1 MNNSQTAAEQLDKL
15 GKRLQEV
22 IESRK
27 SLENHYDRDVTTLT
41 HFISRLS
48 AACRGMDD
56 ELDHRL
62 NKLRAELQKKPDIEL
77 VAPLFDDISLLL
89 QQQGFKLQ
97 QQLRSTQEGV
107 LSAGKSLQ
115 QLKGLSKEQRDELRA
130 LINSADGP
138 SASLNKYLPLLLQL
152 LGLYERVQTS
162 NQTNKIT
169 VTGDAIAPK
178 ASAGSNAE
186 LDDTREELI
195 NLLSVVDFNGTAAN
209 AIQAVR
215 QQLITGCSQREL
227 LNYCM
232 QIIRLIVKSISEE
245 RKSAQS
251 FLAELNDAL
260 GSVHKVISESLKDNN
275 SANLAKN
282 KVTASLQQSVS
293 KLSSSVENASHLDQ
307 LKTEVKQHVGEILLA
322 IEKRQKL
329 DTDEHLKLETNLK
342 DLQKRLQEMEKEAAG
357 YKKKLAEQKFKSLQD
372 ALTRLPNRTAF
383 EERLELEY
391 KRWQRYG
398 TDLTIAVADIDHFKR
413 INDNYGHIAGDK
425 TLQVIANMLQKALRD
440 TDFVCRFGGEEF
452 VIIFP
457 QTTLSQ
463 VQEPLEIARKK
474 IKQIPFKFRNEDIS
488 ISISIG
494 AAGFTEKSDT
504 TLSVF
509 ERADRALYK
518 AKEQGRDVV
527 VLDEQS

>member
-1 MNNSQTAAEQLDKL
+1 M
-15 GKRLQEV
+15 
-22 IESRK
+22 
-27 SLENHYDRDVTTLT
+27 
-41 HFISRLS
+41 
-48 AACRGMDD
+48 
-56 ELDHRL
+56 
-62 NKLRAELQKKPDIEL
+62 
-77 VAPLFDDISLLL
+77 
-89 QQQGFKLQ
+89 
-97 QQLRSTQEGV
+97 
-107 LSAGKSLQ
+107 
-115 QLKGLSKEQRDELRA
+115 
-130 LINSADGP
+130 
-138 SASLNKYLPLLLQL
+138 
-152 LGLYERVQTS
+152 
-162 NQTNKIT
+162 
-169 VTGDAIAPK
+169 
-178 ASAGSNAE
+178 
-186 LDDTREELI
+186 
-195 NLLSVVDFNGTAAN
+195 
-209 AIQAVR
+209 
-215 QQLITGCSQREL
+215 
-227 LNYCM
+227 
-232 QIIRLIVKSISEE
+232 
-245 RKSAQS
+245 
-251 FLAELNDAL
+251 
-260 GSVHKVISESLKDNN
+260 
-275 SANLAKN
+275 
-282 KVTASLQQSVS
+282 
-293 KLSSSVENASHLDQ
+293 ENASHLDQ

>member
-1 MNNSQTAAEQLDKL
+1 VQNTQTPAEKLDKL
-15 GKRLQEV
+15 GKRLQEI

-27 SLENHYDRDVTTLT
+27 TLENQYERDVATLSQ
-41 HFISRLS
+41 FVVKLS
-48 AACRGMDD
+48 QACRGLDD

-62 NKLRAELQKKPDIEL
+62 NRLRSELQKKPDIDL
-77 VAPLFDDISLLL
+77 VAPQFEEIGELL
-89 QQQGFKLQ
+89 QQQSFKLQ
-97 QQLRSTQEGV
+97 QQLRSTQDGV
-107 LSAGKSLQ
+107 QSAGAALQ
-115 QLKGLSKEQRDELRA
+115 KIKGLSKPQRDELRQ
-130 LINSADGP
+130 LLSSADGP
-138 SASLNKYLPLLLQL
+138 SASLSKYLPLLLSL
-152 LGLYERVQTS
+152 LALYQRVISSGSAPVAPTAFPAATS
-162 NQTNKIT
+162 A
-169 VTGDAIAPK
+169 DA
-178 ASAGSNAE
+178 
-186 LDDTREELI
+186 DDVADNREELI
-195 NLLSVVDFNGTAAN
+195 NLLSVVDFSGTAAN

-215 QQLITGCSQREL
+215 QKLISGCTKQEL

-232 QIIRLIVKSISEE
+232 QVIRLIVKSIGEE

-260 GSVHKVISESLKDNN
+260 SSVHEVLAASINENDVAHS
-275 SANLAKN
+275 AKN

-293 KLSSSVENASHLDQ
+293 QLSLSVSKASQLDA
-307 LKTEVKQHVGEILLA
+307 LKADVKHHVGNILLA
-322 IEKRQKL
+322 IEKRQAL
-329 DTDEHLKLETNLK
+329 DLEEHGRLETNLK
-342 DLQKRLQEMEKEAAG
+342 TLQTRLQDVEKEAES

-383 EERLELEY
+383 EERLELEF
-391 KRWQRYG
+391 KRWQRYN

-425 TLQVIANMLQKALRD
+425 TLQVIANMLHKALRE

-457 QTTLSQ
+457 QSSLEQ
-463 VQEPLEIARKK
+463 VREPLEIARKK

-494 AAGFTEKSDT
+494 AAGFTNPSDT

-518 AKEQGRDVV
+518 AKEKGRDVV
-527 VLDEQS
+527 VLDSDT

>member
-1 MNNSQTAAEQLDKL
+1 MNNSRTAAEQLDKL

-27 SLENHYDRDVTTLT
+27 TLENHYERDVTTLS

-77 VAPLFDDISLLL
+77 VTPLFDEISLLL

-107 LSAGKSLQ
+107 LGAGKSLQ
-115 QLKGLSKEQRDELRA
+115 KLKGLTKEQRDELRA
-130 LINSADGP
+130 LVSGADGP

-152 LGLYERVQTS
+152 LGLYERVVQAD
-162 NQTNKIT
+162 NAGKN
-169 VTGDAIAPK
+169 GAGEAIATK
-178 ASAGSNAE
+178 TTSSNTAD
-186 LDDTREELI
+186 LDETREELI

-215 QQLITGCSQREL
+215 QQLITGCTQREL

-260 GSVHKVISESLKDNN
+260 GSVHKVISESLTDNN

-293 KLSSSVENASHLDQ
+293 KLSISVEKASHIDQ
-307 LKTEVKQHVGEILLA
+307 LKTEVKHHVGEILLA

-342 DLQKRLQEMEKEAAG
+342 ELQSRLHEMEKEAAS

-398 TDLTIAVADIDHFKR
+398 TELTIAVADIDHFKR

-494 AAGFTEKSDT
+494 AAGFTQKSDT

-527 VLDEQS
+527 VLDEQR